1 MLSSFFWGYIC
12 LQVGAGQ
19 LAKKYGPKLF
29 LGCAIFIASIFT
41 IFVPFCGEKFGYT
54 GVIIC
59 RVLQGACQ
67 GFLLPSLHNLLSAW
81 THISERAKWG
91 GRVYSGEKRKNNNY

>member
-12 LQVGAGQ
+12 LQIGAGQ

-29 LGCAIFIASIFT
+29 LGSAMFVASVFT
-41 IFVPFCGEKFGYT
+41 ILVPLFGDKFGY
-54 GVIIC
+54 GGIIFC

-67 GFLLPSLHNLLSAW
+67 GFLLPSMSNLLSAW
-81 THISERAKWG
+81 THITERARWG
-91 GRVYSGEKRKNNNY
+91 GRVYSGMLCNT